1 MAYEYLMLFLLFVI
15 FIVFI
20 LLIIYYIIYYSFDNT
35 NSNSNIYYMSE
46 DETSMFLKEDNDY
59 YISGLSTYDLY
70 ARNTSSTNKYL
81 ADIQTLATSFTDKDM
96 ELLNNCSS
104 IADDLLRNIKSNNI
118 NDIAYAKFINFKEI
132 ANIKWVFSKTDSRG
146 NLSYESGLPHTRKNI
161 IFLSDKVLINDED
174 ELIKVLIHEKIHI
187 YQRNNN
193 DLFKSIIINMGY
205 IEVTEATI
213 ANNSEL
219 IRQIKYR
226 RSNPDINKKL
236 YKNTST
242 NKILICFYKSDKPS
256 SISDV
261 SGNYYDEH
269 PYEKIAYELSEY
281 IYKKNKIEK
290 YKNI

>member
-1 MAYEYLMLFLLFVI
+1 
-15 FIVFI
+15 
-20 LLIIYYIIYYSFDNT
+20 
-35 NSNSNIYYMSE
+35 MSAN
-46 DETSMFLKEDNDY
+46 ETSAFLKKDNDY
-59 YISGLSTYDLY
+59 YTSGLSTYDLY
-70 ARNTSSTNKYL
+70 ARDTSSTIKYL
-81 ADIQTLATSFTDKDM
+81 ADIQTLATSFTDKDI
-96 ELLNNCSS
+96 ELLNNCTS
-104 IADDLLRNIKSNNI
+104 IADYLLRNIKINNI
-118 NDIAYAKFINFKEI
+118 KDIAYAKFINFKEI
-132 ANIKWVFSKTDSRG
+132 ANIKWVFSKTESNG
-146 NLSYESGLPHTRKNI
+146 KLSYESGLPHTRKNI

-187 YQRNNN
+187 YQRNNS

-205 IEVTEATI
+205 VEVTEDMI

-219 IRQIKYR
+219 IRQIKYK

-236 YKNTST
+236 YKNTAT

-261 SGNYYDEH
+261 SGNYYEEH

-281 IYKKNKIEK
+281 IYNINKIEK